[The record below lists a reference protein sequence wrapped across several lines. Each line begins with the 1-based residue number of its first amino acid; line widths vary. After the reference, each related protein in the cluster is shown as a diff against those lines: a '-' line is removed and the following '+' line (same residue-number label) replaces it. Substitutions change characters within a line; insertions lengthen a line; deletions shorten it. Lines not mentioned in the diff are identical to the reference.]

1 MMTIFDSSVD
11 RLKHLY
17 ALKFDFKTPGF
28 KRTLAKLIA
37 CKCDATLRFKV
48 LKAPRNDGG
57 SELEKGRYLLEDD
70 CMGPNPP

>member
-17 ALKFDFKTPGF
+17 ALKFDFKIPGF

-48 LKAPRNDGG
+48 LKAKMTGAVNSR
-57 SELEKGRYLLEDD
+57 KDD
-70 CMGPNPP
+70 TC